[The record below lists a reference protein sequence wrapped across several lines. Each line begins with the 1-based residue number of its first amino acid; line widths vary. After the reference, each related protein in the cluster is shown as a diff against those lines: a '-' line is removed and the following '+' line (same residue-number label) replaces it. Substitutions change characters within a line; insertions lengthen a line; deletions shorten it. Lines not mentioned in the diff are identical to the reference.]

1 MLGLNFSNEILLVY
15 MFGQIVLQYHPL
27 PVPSNW
33 CSWLHPFSLCSL
45 TRFFII
51 SWLLFFGLSI
61 KRTASHLFATATN
74 FDSSSAENIY
84 ILRDSQS
91 AIFPSG
97 NNNIGRC
104 WVSEKSKSWEPTSP
118 IEMVSSQQHCTRTK
132 SVPFNKNHNQARR
145 MPPKWSILWSTNHL
159 WFDVDAIKAVMIQ
172 EHLESRSDF
181 LF

>member
-1 MLGLNFSNEILLVY
+1 MKYYLVY
-15 MFGQIVLQYHPL
+15 MFG
-27 PVPSNW
+27 
-33 CSWLHPFSLCSL
+33 SL

-51 SWLLFFGLSI
+51 SWLLFFRLSI

-118 IEMVSSQQHCTRTK
+118 IEMVSAQQHCTRTR

-159 WFDVDAIKAVMIQ
+159 WFEVDAIKAITIQ
-172 EHLESRSDF
+172 EHFEYLVHPERFFYFNF
-181 LF
+181 LIYYFNNNLWI